1 MCQMLGSSYF
11 DNLVL
16 IMYNNV
22 HTVVFQDKAAR
33 LVALFQKK
41 RPYSGQ
47 AGIWSLDPK
56 TLVRVQFKLFS
67 SRIGAAQ
74 DI

>member
-1 MCQMLGSSYF
+1 MISY
-11 DNLVL
+11 
-16 IMYNNV
+16 
-22 HTVVFQDKAAR
+22 TVVFHYKAAQM
-33 LVALFQKK
+33 VALFQKK

-47 AGIWSLDPK
+47 AGIWPLDPK